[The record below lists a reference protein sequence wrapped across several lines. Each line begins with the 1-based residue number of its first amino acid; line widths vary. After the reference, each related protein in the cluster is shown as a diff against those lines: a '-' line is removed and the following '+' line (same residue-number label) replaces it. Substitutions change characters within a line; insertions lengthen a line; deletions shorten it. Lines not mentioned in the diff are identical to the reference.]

1 MDFQKDF
8 PILNTKVNGRPLIY
22 FDNAATSQK
31 PKVVIDQINKYY
43 ETYNS
48 NVHRG
53 VHELSQKATGQYEAA
68 RAKVQQFIGANH
80 LEEIIFTKGTTDGIN
95 IVASSWAENQLSKG
109 DEIIVPANTYI
120 ASVLAIT
127 DNDLTPVFVEPN
139 LETYNLN
146 SNKIVAAITDKT
158 KAIIAV
164 DMAGFPCDYDK
175 IYKVIEDAKPQFQG
189 SNDLQNQLGRI
200 LLISDA
206 AHSFGA
212 TMNGKVSG
220 SLADISCFSFHAVKN
235 LTTAEG
241 GAICFNLPGS
251 YDHEEIYRLFNTMI
265 LHGQSKD
272 ALAKTQKGNWRYDV
286 EEPGFKC
293 NMTDLQAAI
302 GLVELERYQENL
314 DRRKKIFATYTEK
327 LGQHDWAIT
336 PKYIDS
342 TKETCYHLYLLR
354 IKGATE
360 PQRDEIMK
368 LIFDQ
373 DVSVN
378 VHFQPLPLLTAYKK
392 RGFKMEHY
400 PETWNKY
407 SNEISL
413 PVYFNLSDE
422 DVETVISAVTSAVE
436 TVLG

>member
-1 MDFQKDF
+1 MIPFSPPRIDQK
-8 PILNTKVNGRPLIY
+8 
-22 FDNAATSQK
+22 
-31 PKVVIDQINKYY
+31 VIDEVTAALQSGWITTGPRTKLFEKRITEYCGCK
-43 ETYNS
+43 TTVAVNS
-48 NVHRG
+48 WTMGMQVLLHWWG
-53 VHELSQKATGQYEAA
+53 
-68 RAKVQQFIGANH
+68 IG
-80 LEEIIFTKGTTDGIN
+80 E
-95 IVASSWAENQLSKG
+95 G
-109 DEIIVPANTYI
+109 DEVILPAYTYCASANVIIHAG
-120 ASVLAIT
+120 A
-127 DNDLTPVFVEPN
+127 TPVMVDLNEGDF
-139 LETYNLN
+139 NLN
-146 SNKIVAAITDKT
+146 AEKVRAAISPRT

-164 DMAGFPCDYDK
+164 DIAGFPCDYDK
-175 IYKVIEDAKPQFQG
+175 IYKVIEDTKSQFQG
-189 SNDLQNQLGRI
+189 NNELQNQLGRI

-241 GAICFNLPGS
+241 GAICFNLPES
-251 YDHEEIYRLFNTMI
+251 YDHEEIYRVFNTLI

-302 GLVELERYQENL
+302 GLVELDRYQENL
-314 DRRKKIFATYTEK
+314 NRRKEIFAQYTNALSQFE
-327 LGQHDWAIT
+327 WAII
-336 PKYIDS
+336 PKYIDDA
-342 TKETCYHLYLLR
+342 KESCYHLYLLR

-360 PQRDEIMK
+360 PQRDAIMQH
-368 LIFDQ
+368 IFDQ

-378 VHFQPLPLLTAYKK
+378 VHFQPLPILTAYKK
-392 RGFKMEHY
+392 RGYKMDDY

-413 PVYFNLSDE
+413 PVYFNLTDE
-422 DVETVISAVTSAVE
+422 QVKTVIQAVKNAVE
-436 TVLG
+436 KVMN